1 MWVPALKPRPVP
13 SICRSMRDLHLL
25 IGGKTVTGSV
35 VSAAA
40 GLIFA
45 AVWLTAPAANAG
57 RAAKPTSTAA
67 AEKVVDEG
75 TFVVTV
81 AGKRA
86 GQEYFQVLDVAGG
99 HEIRTQSQV
108 ASPSG
113 TNIVRG
119 KLRTDERWRP
129 LDGRLEWLVGRHS
142 RRIMVLKKSGEF
154 PELTTESSV
163 RTLVYTRPQ
172 RASDLFFLSNPT
184 ILGHLYPLCGQA
196 GARERTLTAFP
207 AAPLRLS
214 PTATKT
220 FPQTKMGAPALELRS
235 FIVDLA
241 QSARFEL
248 VCDGSRLLALR
259 QAGRRLTA
267 VRASYEGVASA
278 LEAFEHAKPPLPET
292 LAELPRKLPLPAAAG
307 SPGATVSCV
316 LTVPST
322 HAEIKKAAPV
332 SKAAPVAADA
342 SKSLARSLPAVVLL
356 GDAGVH
362 DRDGDAVGPGDPG
375 LSLLKRLAIGLANG
389 GVASLRCDARG
400 ATGRGSAG
408 PKPTLDALASDGR
421 AMLAALRKE
430 PVVDPERLSLVGHGE
445 GALVSVLIAER
456 DNKLRAL
463 SLLAMP
469 GRPLDKVILERS
481 ETTMRRFGYPEAEI
495 AAALSEEKAV
505 YEALRAGKQL
515 PATLSPAERKAL
527 RAGAAWLRSHL
538 GRDPATLVS
547 RLRATPVLLA
557 AGGKDM
563 RLSSQDIQ
571 ILREALEKA
580 GNKQVTT
587 QVYPELTHPFAT
599 ASSGS
604 LSDYLDPHAE
614 VADAFIADVVRFE
627 RKALEGDVA
636 VAADAKDSR

>member
-1 MWVPALKPRPVP
+1 MWVSPLKPATGPVDLP
-13 SICRSMRDLHLL
+13 IMRDLQVL
-25 IGGKTVTGSV
+25 IGRRAATGSV
-35 VSAAA
+35 VRAVAGVVLGAA
-40 GLIFA
+40 LLA
-45 AVWLTAPAANAG
+45 APGAQAG
-57 RAAKPTSTAA
+57 RAARPASAPA
-67 AEKVVDEG
+67 DKVVDEG

-86 GQEYFQVLDVAGG
+86 GQEFFQVVDVAGG
-99 HEIRTQSQV
+99 HEIRSRSHV
-108 ASPSG
+108 AGPTG

-129 LDGRLEWLVGRHS
+129 VEGRLEWLVGRHS
-142 RRIMVLKKSGEF
+142 RRVMVLKKPGEF
-154 PELTTESSV
+154 PELTTESSL
-163 RTLVYTRPQ
+163 RSLVYTRPQ

-184 ILGHLYPLCGQA
+184 ILGHLYPLCGLA
-196 GARERTLTAFP
+196 GTRERTLTAFP

-214 PTATKT
+214 PTTTKT

-267 VRASYEGVASA
+267 VRASYEAVASA
-278 LEAFEHAKPPLPET
+278 LEAFEHAKPPLPDT
-292 LAELPRKLPLPAAAG
+292 LAELPRKLALPGGAG
-307 SPGATVSCV
+307 SPATTVSCA
-316 LTVPST
+316 LTVPGT
-322 HAEIKKAAPV
+322 HAQIKKAAPGT
-332 SKAAPVAADA
+332 KG
-342 SKSLARSLPAVVLL
+342 LAHSLPAVVLL

-375 LSLLKRLAIGLANG
+375 LSLLKRLAIGLGHA
-389 GVASLRCDARG
+389 GVASFRCDARG
-400 ATGRGSAG
+400 AAGRGAAG
-408 PKPTLDALASDGR
+408 PKPTLDALAADGR

-430 PVVDPERLSLVGHGE
+430 PAVDPERLSLVGHGE
-445 GALVSVLIAER
+445 GALVGVLVAER
-456 DNKLRAL
+456 DGKLRAL

-495 AAALSEEKAV
+495 AAALAEEKAV
-505 YEALRAGKQL
+505 YEALRAGKPL
-515 PATLSPAERKAL
+515 PASLSPAERKAL
-527 RAGAAWLRSHL
+527 RTGSAWLRSHL
-538 GRDPATLVS
+538 GRDPAALVS
-547 RLRATPVLLA
+547 RLRDVPVLLA
-557 AGGKDM
+557 VGGKDM

-580 GNKQVTT
+580 GNKRVTT
-587 QVYPELTHPFAT
+587 QVYPELTHPFAS

-604 LSDYLDPHAE
+604 LSDYLDPRAE
-614 VADAFIADVVRFE
+614 VADAFIADVARFV
-627 RKALEGDVA
+627 RKALEGEVA
-636 VAADAKDSR
+636 VAADAKKSP